1 MYVTPVRFQ
10 QFTNR
15 EDFYTTIAI
24 YDDLA
29 GTPINLSGTVLAN
42 PSQAFTASNWNVA
55 VSGNV
60 LTSTTSL
67 TIPVPPINNQ
77 LLAVTLTVPAGL
89 NIAPGSPVT
98 ISDAATGNNQMIGY
112 VTGYTNSTGTLVCQI
127 GYSFQFEIRSDA
139 PTGASAGYRP
149 YFDWGSPNDQGAIL
163 IAALGTGISIID
175 IGYLQIFIPE
185 ITFKTILD
193 QPYNSMS
200 NTFSRT
206 FMASMTITDTI
217 NTRQLFIGR
226 LPILFGGVTL

>member
-1 MYVTPVRFQ
+1 
-10 QFTNR
+10 
-15 EDFYTTIAI
+15 
-24 YDDLA
+24 
-29 GTPINLSGTVLAN
+29 
-42 PSQAFTASNWNVA
+42 
-55 VSGNV
+55 
-60 LTSTTSL
+60 
-67 TIPVPPINNQ
+67 
-77 LLAVTLTVPAGL
+77 
-89 NIAPGSPVT
+89 
-98 ISDAATGNNQMIGY
+98 MIGY